1 MRIINQKGN
10 EIVNFDRITEIV
22 ANGNK
27 IVITDNVY
35 KNYGETIGVY
45 KTEERASEVLEEI
58 ARKLD
63 DADIVNLMENLQIA
77 LHDPKFEG
85 SLASTYRMP
94 KEW

>member
-10 EIVNFDRITEIV
+10 EIVNFDRITEII
-22 ANGNK
+22 ANENE
-27 IVITDNVY
+27 IVITDNIY

-77 LHDPKFEG
+77 LHDPKFGG

-94 KEW
+94 KE

>member
-77 LHDPKFEG
+77 LHDSEFGG
-85 SLASTYRMP
+85 SLASAYRMP
-94 KEW
+94 KE

>member
-10 EIVNFDRITEIV
+10 EIVNFDRITEII
-22 ANGNK
+22 ANENE
-27 IVITDNVY
+27 IVITDNIY

-77 LHDPKFEG
+77 LRDSEFGG

-94 KEW
+94 KE